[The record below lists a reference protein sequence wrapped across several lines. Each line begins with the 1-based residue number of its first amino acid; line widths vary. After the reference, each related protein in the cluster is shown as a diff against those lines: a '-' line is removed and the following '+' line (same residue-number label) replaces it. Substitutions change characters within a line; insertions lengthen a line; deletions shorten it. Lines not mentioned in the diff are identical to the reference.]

1 MEVKLDDINKK
12 QSLFHRSASGGGDV
26 GERIEKRGL
35 L

>member
-12 QSLFHRSASGGGDV
+12 QSLFHRASGGGEV
-26 GERIEKRGL
+26 GENRKKRGL